1 MSVRVWTRVC
11 EWGRIWQLRV
21 RLRKWKGNR
30 RCFISFVITVASKTW
45 ICAVCNE
52 QYANPHSVCSYS
64 LWLEWNMLLS
74 SDKLRKVFFLPSS
87 LLLRAIKIPLKTRLW
102 RCEKGYFH
110 YHYVPVHTF
119 VGSHP
124 YVQLINRVT
133 KTEGEGYCKGR
144 GREWE
149 SYASNAYSLP
159 VWLWQIVTLFA
170 WLVEPLRRDWPCYII
185 LPLSSSFLPS
195 LIYQSYSPSLP
206 FSFFGLWL
214 KAVRPRPQF
223 LLLLIRR
230 RFFLFSLNVFKL
242 FCNLMFKNFFNILD
256 ILDDITGGKKNYP
269 ERQILH
275 LKYGENVLSQPSFLC
290 ILSQTFL

>member
-1 MSVRVWTRVC
+1 MKKV
-11 EWGRIWQLRV
+11 I
-21 RLRKWKGNR
+21 
-30 RCFISFVITVASKTW
+30 FIIIMFP
-45 ICAVCNE
+45 C
-52 QYANPHSVCSYS
+52 
-64 LWLEWNMLLS
+64 
-74 SDKLRKVFFLPSS
+74 
-87 LLLRAIKIPLKTRLW
+87 TRLW
-102 RCEKGYFH
+102 AATRMSNWLTEWPKQKEKD
-110 YHYVPVHTF
+110 TA
-119 VGSHP
+119 
-124 YVQLINRVT
+124 
-133 KTEGEGYCKGR
+133 KGEGG
-144 GREWE
+144 

-170 WLVEPLRRDWPCYII
+170 WLVEPPRRDWPCYII

-256 ILDDITGGKKNYP
+256 ILDDITGGKKI
-269 ERQILH
+269 IL
-275 LKYGENVLSQPSFLC
+275 KGKSC
-290 ILSQTFL
+290 T